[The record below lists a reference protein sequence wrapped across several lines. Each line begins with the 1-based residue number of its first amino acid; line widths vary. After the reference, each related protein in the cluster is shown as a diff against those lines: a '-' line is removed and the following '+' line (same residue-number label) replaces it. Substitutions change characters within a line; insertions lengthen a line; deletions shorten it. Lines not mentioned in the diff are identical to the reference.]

1 MFIELMEKMRESEAK
16 LLIIMLDK
24 FIVSESEF
32 SM

>member
-1 MFIELMEKMRESEAK
+1 MLIELMEKMRESEAK

-24 FIVSESEF
+24 FIMSESEF

>member
-24 FIVSESEF
+24 FIMSESEF